1 MKVWFCISS
10 YWRSTSE
17 GSRALL
23 ILADTEPPTPTVMS
37 DIHKKP
43 KHTVRKD
50 KERDEKPTIDFAWL
64 IGNLIMQMNVT
75 NFSSKIIFCS
85 FCSKKC
91 SRQVIQF
98 NLKRSEGDPKY
109 LLPLLD
115 SEAL

>member
-10 YWRSTSE
+10 YWRRTSE

-37 DIHKKP
+37 DKKP

-64 IGNLIMQMNVT
+64 IGNLIMQMNM
-75 NFSSKIIFCS
+75 
-85 FCSKKC
+85 
-91 SRQVIQF
+91 
-98 NLKRSEGDPKY
+98 
-109 LLPLLD
+109 
-115 SEAL
+115 